1 MVSESEKSCIIEF
14 CSFLTDIPTTRF
26 EMTIH
31 VPNLPVTAQHTA
43 LFIKIAFLRRQAN
56 NTMTPVFD
64 FDVWD
69 DQGAKLLTV
78 DLHLGNTGNGR
89 AEYTNTVTF
98 DFDAPAN
105 LTSDATHIAVGFQ
118 QFSLYPNGGINLRL
132 AHFQD
137 SDVQHVMLHDT
148 ETGEQFY
155 FPYLAN
161 GTVQLDPPYNT
172 TIARP
177 LQYKHNAIFIQYN
190 ITNLNN
196 YPAISPFGSMEP
208 YSAQITFVGTK
219 TEHTVWQNLGLI
231 STGVYYW
238 PDKNKTRSVFEIY
251 QAAPSADVLGDLVA
265 IQIRMAARRSSVYQ
279 KIPGTKINAS
289 YKNLYGPGG
298 YNVENDNQLQNP
310 EVNHPN
316 PKFKISDIWVT
327 TTECD
332 HAICESSKGISTVW
346 TSRPGD
352 VKVVQLLTT
361 DEMVFRMVPLKL

>member
-1 MVSESEKSCIIEF
+1 
-14 CSFLTDIPTTRF
+14 
-26 EMTIH
+26 MTIK
-31 VPNLPVTAQHTA
+31 VANLPVTAQHTA

-56 NTMTPVFD
+56 NTMMSVFD

-69 DQGAKLLTV
+69 DQGARLLTV

-89 AEYTNTVTF
+89 AEFTNTITF

-118 QFSLYPNGGINLRL
+118 QFALFPSGSINFILT
-132 AHFQD
+132 HFEE
-137 SDVQHVMLHDT
+137 SDVQHVILHDT

-155 FPYLAN
+155 FPYSIN
-161 GTVQLDPPYNT
+161 GSVRLDPYNSV
-172 TIARP
+172 IARP

-190 ITNLNN
+190 VTNLNN

-219 TEHTVWQNLGLI
+219 TEYTVWQNLGLV

-238 PDKNKTRSVFEIY
+238 PDKNRTRSVFEIY
-251 QAAPSADVLGDLVA
+251 QTAPSTDVLGDLVA
-265 IQIRMAARRSSVYQ
+265 IQIRMSAHRSSVYQ
-279 KIPGTKINAS
+279 KIPGTKINSS
-289 YKNLYGPGG
+289 YKTSYGSGG
-298 YNVENDNQLQNP
+298 YSVENDNQLQNP

-316 PKFKISDIWVT
+316 PRFLISDMWVT

-332 HAICESSKGISTVW
+332 HAICEASKGISTVW

-352 VKVVQLLTT
+352 VKVVQLLTA
-361 DEMVFRMVPLKL
+361 DEIVFRVVPLKQ